1 MSIEAVRD
9 LVEAAPKF
17 VLPLRDGPDMAQ
29 QDEPHPLT
37 RFVELDGQP
46 APPKMVIPG
55 FVQAGVVIVSGQQG
69 VGKTT
74 VLVPL
79 AMVAAGLHARDD
91 PLAPRHW
98 RHVVYVSEDVPQ
110 VQRIV
115 AGVVGHAG
123 IGLDMAVVRERF
135 HVVPALR
142 MPAEEVAAAGPMYR
156 EGFTRT
162 VGGVELPPLVVVDTR
177 SATIDAADEN
187 DNAEAGR
194 IVALF
199 KQRFTGLPLWLRGSF
214 ACARVARLAQ
224 PRVCARCCTVP
235 AGTGWTDTAARTFLT
250 ARFRRCGWWSS
261 RFGILLAAHLSD
273 CAARVRSAQAA

>member
-98 RHVVYVSEDVPQ
+98 RHLVYVSEDVPQ
-110 VQRIV
+110 GAAHRGRGCR
-115 AGVVGHAG
+115 ACRHRSGHGGGARALPRRTCTAHAG
-123 IGLDMAVVRERF
+123 RGGGRRWPD
-135 HVVPALR
+135 VPRGVHPHRWRRGA
-142 MPAEEVAAAGPMYR
+142 AAAGSGRHPQRDHRRRRR
-156 EGFTRT
+156 ERQRRGRAHRGAVQAAIHRPAAVAQGFVRMCS
-162 VGGVELPPLVVVDTR
+162 GCAPC
-177 SATIDAADEN
+177 AA
-187 DNAEAGR
+187 AGLCSLLHR
-194 IVALF
+194 
-199 KQRFTGLPLWLRGSF
+199 
-214 ACARVARLAQ
+214 
-224 PRVCARCCTVP
+224 
-235 AGTGWTDTAARTFLT
+235 
-250 ARFRRCGWWSS
+250 SS
-261 RFGILLAAHLSD
+261 RYRMD
-273 CAARVRSAQAA
+273 